1 MSLEGLSAVLGEL
14 KKTHWQ
20 EQQSFETFLTLWPDI
35 VGLVVSAQTRPLK
48 LTAQGVLHVA
58 TSSGAW
64 AQNLAFERVR
74 ILEKVNAVWNQ
85 PIKDIYFSTRGWHQS
100 QPRNLSGIAE
110 VTHQNAL
117 HRTPLLRLSHTVI
130 KPKSAH
136 DAFLQWSKTIQK
148 RATQGYVFCASCGC
162 PSPPEEL
169 QRWRCCALCASRSW
183 QREPQS
189 VPVSEDQPN
198 FDAD

>member
-1 MSLEGLSAVLGEL
+1 MSLEGLSAVLVQL
-14 KKTHWQ
+14 RKTHWQ
-20 EQQSFETFLTLWPDI
+20 EQQSFETFLTLWPNI

-48 LTAQGVLHVA
+48 FTAQGVLHVA

-74 ILEKVNAVWNQ
+74 ILEKVNAVWHQ
-85 PIKDIYFSTRGWHQS
+85 PIKDIYFSTRGWHQNP
-100 QPRNLSGIAE
+100 QRNLSELAE
-110 VTHQNAL
+110 VNHPSL
-117 HRTPLLRLSHTVI
+117 KRSPLLRLQHTPV
-130 KPKSAH
+130 KPQSAR
-136 DAFLQWSKTIQK
+136 DAFVRWSAAIQQ

-183 QREPQS
+183 QHEPQS
-189 VPVSEDQPN
+189 RPVSEHQPN
-198 FDAD
+198 SDAG